1 MRQTMLI
8 VCAALSIFT
17 AGCATK
23 SYVREQVRETDAKL
37 TQQVEARDTRLRET
51 AEGVAASRQAID
63 ATDQRLDQRLDDV
76 NARVGHLDAAASS
89 AQNRAE
95 QASKDTRDAEA
106 RLSQRISERNKY
118 RLLETRVVYFEPN
131 RTEIRAVGV
140 SELDD
145 VARLLQ
151 ADPNALVELQGFAD
165 PRGTDRHNDELARE
179 RVEAVARYLVRHGI
193 ELRQIRAIGM
203 GKVDVAPGGSLN
215 SEALANARRVE
226 MRLLAPWSSWE
237 DTGAGIGPDSSSPAA
252 SPREPEL
259 ADPRTDQGPRDD
271 AEFTPDRAGSVL
283 RLLENRGQLPR
294 ESSTYP

>member
-1 MRQTMLI
+1 MRQKALT
-8 VCAALSIFT
+8 VCAALSMFT

-23 SYVREQVRETDAKL
+23 GYVREQIQATDAKL
-37 TQQVEARDTRLRET
+37 TRQVEAQDTRLRET
-51 AEGVAASRQAID
+51 ADGVAASRQALD

-76 NARVGHLDAAASS
+76 NARVGTLDTAASN

-95 QASKDTRDAEA
+95 QASNDTRNAEA
-106 RLSQRISERNKY
+106 RLSQRISDRNKY
-118 RLLETRVVYFEPN
+118 RLLETRVVYFEPD

-193 ELRQIRAIGM
+193 DLRQIRTIGM
-203 GKVDVAPGGSLN
+203 GKVDVTPGGSLN
-215 SEALANARRVE
+215 SDALANARRVE
-226 MRLLAPWSSWE
+226 VRLLAPWSSWE
-237 DTGAGIGPDSSSPAA
+237 DNSSPAA
-252 SPREPEL
+252 SPREPDL

-271 AEFTPDRAGSVL
+271 AEFTPERAGSVL
-283 RLLENRGQLPR
+283 RLLENRGQVPR

>member
-1 MRQTMLI
+1 MRQKALT
-8 VCAALSIFT
+8 VCAALSMFT

-23 SYVREQVRETDAKL
+23 GYVREQIQATDAKL
-37 TQQVEARDTRLRET
+37 TQQVEAQDTRLRET
-51 AEGVAASRQAID
+51 AEGVAASRQALD

-76 NARVGHLDAAASS
+76 DARVGTLDTAASN

-95 QASKDTRDAEA
+95 QASNDTRNAEA
-106 RLSQRISERNKY
+106 RLSQRISDRNKY
-118 RLLETRVVYFEPN
+118 RLLETRAVYFEPD

-151 ADPNALVELQGFAD
+151 ADPNALVELPGFAD

-193 ELRQIRAIGM
+193 DLRQIRAIGM

-215 SEALANARRVE
+215 SDALANARRVE
-226 MRLLAPWSSWE
+226 VRLLAPWSSWE
-237 DTGAGIGPDSSSPAA
+237 DNSSPAA

-259 ADPRTDQGPRDD
+259 ADPRTIQGPSDD
-271 AEFTPDRAGSVL
+271 AEFTPERAGSVL
-283 RLLENRGQLPR
+283 RLLENRGQVPR

>member
-1 MRQTMLI
+1 MRQKMLI
-8 VCAALSIFT
+8 VCAALSIFI

-23 SYVREQVRETDAKL
+23 DYVREQIGETDAKL
-37 TQQVEARDTRLRET
+37 TRQVEAQDTRLRQT

-76 NARVGHLDAAASS
+76 NARVGNLDTAASD

-106 RLSQRISERNKY
+106 RLSQRISDRNKY
-118 RLLETRVVYFEPN
+118 RLLETRVVFFEPD

-165 PRGTDRHNDELARE
+165 PRGTDRHNDELARG
-179 RVEAVARYLVRHGI
+179 RVEAIARYHVRHGI

-203 GKVDVAPGGSLN
+203 GKIDVPPGGSLN

-226 MRLLAPWSSWE
+226 VRLLAPWSSWE
-237 DTGAGIGPDSSSPAA
+237 DSSSPAA
-252 SPREPEL
+252 SPKEPEL
-259 ADPRTDQGPRDD
+259 AGPRTIEGPRDD
-271 AEFTPDRAGSVL
+271 AEFTPERAGSVL
-283 RLLENRGQLPR
+283 RLLENRGPLHP
-294 ESSTYP
+294 

>member
-1 MRQTMLI
+1 
-8 VCAALSIFT
+8 
-17 AGCATK
+17 
-23 SYVREQVRETDAKL
+23 
-37 TQQVEARDTRLRET
+37 
-51 AEGVAASRQAID
+51 
-63 ATDQRLDQRLDDV
+63 
-76 NARVGHLDAAASS
+76 
-89 AQNRAE
+89 
-95 QASKDTRDAEA
+95 
-106 RLSQRISERNKY
+106 
-118 RLLETRVVYFEPN
+118 VYFEPD

-193 ELRQIRAIGM
+193 DLRQIRAIGM

-215 SEALANARRVE
+215 SDALANARRVE
-226 MRLLAPWSSWE
+226 VRLLAPWSSWE
-237 DTGAGIGPDSSSPAA
+237 DNSSPAA

-259 ADPRTDQGPRDD
+259 ADPRTIQGPSDD
-271 AEFTPDRAGSVL
+271 AEFTPERAGSVL
-283 RLLENRGQLPR
+283 RLLENRGQVPR